1 MPSRPTMEFGYNPPT
16 GVRGLEVIRPRE
28 YISDLHRALDVA
40 SQSFGSLWISDH
52 INYADEFRMECWT
65 LLSWIA
71 ARYPGPK
78 LSTIVM
84 SNTFRSPALLAK
96 MAASLQHLSS
106 GRFILGYG
114 GGWHEGE
121 HRAFG
126 YDYPSPRTRIDMLEE
141 GVQVIRKLW
150 TESPTSFDGR
160 FYNVD
165 GAHCEPLPD
174 PVPPIMIGGAG
185 EKRTL
190 KVVAKHADWWNDLS
204 RPLDQA
210 RHKLDVLRQH
220 CEAEG
225 RDYDSIRKTFT
236 ARFFI
241 DRSNSK
247 AREQAGDWLTAEQPG
262 IAGDPASIRDQ
273 LGQLAELGF
282 DLCIAVF
289 PQFQELDDMRLFADE
304 VIPEFA

>member
-16 GVRGLEVIRPRE
+16 GVRALEHIRPRE

-40 SQSFGSLWISDH
+40 SQNFGSLWISDH

-96 MAASLQHLSS
+96 MSASLQHLSS

-150 TESPTSFDGR
+150 TESPASFDGR

-210 RHKLDVLRQH
+210 RHKLEVLRQH
-220 CEAEG
+220 CATEG

-241 DRSNSK
+241 DRSDKK

-273 LGQLAELGF
+273 LAQLADLGF

>member
-1 MPSRPTMEFGYNPPT
+1 MPTRPKMEFGYNPPT
-16 GVRGLEVIRPRE
+16 GVRGLETIRPRE
-28 YISDLHRALDVA
+28 YLSDLHRALDVA
-40 SQSFGSLWISDH
+40 SQSFSSLWISDH
-52 INYADEFRMECWT
+52 INYADEFRIECWT

-78 LSTIVM
+78 LGTIVM

-96 MAASLQHLSS
+96 MGASLQYLSS

-141 GVQVIRKLW
+141 GVQVIKKLW
-150 TESPTSFDGR
+150 TESPASFDGR

-174 PVPPIMIGGAG
+174 PQPPIMIGGAG

-241 DRSNSK
+241 DRSNAK
-247 AREQAGDWLTAEQPG
+247 AREMAGDWLTAEQPA
-262 IAGDPASIRDQ
+262 IAGDPAAVREH
-273 LGQLAELGF
+273 LTQLAELGF